1 MGAAE
6 VERPARTQVRTH
18 LGVALEEPE
27 AMKQFVW
34 GLLAMA
40 SLVAGIFF
48 LRYWK
53 DSGERLFVF
62 FAVAFGL
69 IIGGIVDKNRALR

>member
-1 MGAAE
+1 
-6 VERPARTQVRTH
+6 
-18 LGVALEEPE
+18 
-27 AMKQFVW
+27 MKQFVW

-48 LRYWK
+48 LPYWK